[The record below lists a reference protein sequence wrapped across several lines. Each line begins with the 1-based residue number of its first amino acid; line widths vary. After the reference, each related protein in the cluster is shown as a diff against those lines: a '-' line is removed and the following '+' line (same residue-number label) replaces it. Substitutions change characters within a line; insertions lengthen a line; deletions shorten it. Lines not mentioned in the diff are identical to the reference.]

1 LTDASIPFIARYPN
15 LEELILTAN
24 EIKTLEAL
32 TPLFDLKNLIEIDLS
47 ENPVA

>member
-1 LTDASIPFIARYPN
+1 LTDASISFIAKYSN

-32 TPLFDLKNLIEIDLS
+32 TPLFALKNLKEIDLS